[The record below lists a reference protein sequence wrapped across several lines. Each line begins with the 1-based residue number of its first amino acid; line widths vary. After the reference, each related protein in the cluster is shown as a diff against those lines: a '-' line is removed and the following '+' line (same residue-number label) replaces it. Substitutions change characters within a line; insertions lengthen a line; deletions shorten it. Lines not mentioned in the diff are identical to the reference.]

1 MMEYERTAQYLE
13 AEKARQHLEALKKR
27 SVRMDAGWMRCAVRV
42 AVPGEVE
49 GADSV

>member
-27 SVRMDAGWMRCAVRV
+27 SVRAGRRTMDGRR
-42 AVPGEVE
+42 
-49 GADSV
+49 